1 MEILNM
7 DYNKKMLIIKAL
19 NSSRTNKIAS
29 VKLGVSEKS
38 LYSYTR
44 HYNIK
49 YNKNTQNY
57 EEDVPRGSIA
67 IEI

>member
-44 HYNIK
+44 QYNIK

-57 EEDVPRGSIA
+57 EEDVPRGSIT
-67 IEI
+67 IEV

>member
-7 DYNKKMLIIKAL
+7 DYNKKILIIKAL

-44 HYNIK
+44 QYNIK

-57 EEDVPRGSIA
+57 EEDVPRGSIT
-67 IEI
+67 IEV